1 MVVVRRRGENP
12 SRVRVDAHGVG
23 GLCTLCLI
31 NRTGGPKL
39 DAVEDKKGGDSNSS
53 RRGYYTTTRSDF
65 LIGTKQSKYS
75 EWR

>member
-23 GLCTLCLI
+23 GLCTLWLI

-39 DAVEDKKGGDSNSS
+39 DAVEDKKRGGLE
-53 RRGYYTTTRSDF
+53 
-65 LIGTKQSKYS
+65 LIAAWVLYNHAQ
-75 EWR
+75 